1 MVKAKSMS
9 AMNSCIRDERPAFG
23 GAVSGAVRESLE
35 SAAHCYREDA
45 GAAGRWLEQAAAVD
59 PNALAVYFARYKF
72 HFYQNH
78 LAEAETAAREGLA
91 AAAAQGGF
99 PADWRSLTRESA
111 SWQTRRGATR
121 LYLFSLK
128 ALGVIRLRRGKVDN
142 ARRVLEKLL
151 ELDPG
156 NEIGGEAFLQIARAF
171 EEEN

>member
-1 MVKAKSMS
+1 MGEVLLLEPERAFFSDRTPTGLRYLLNS
-9 AMNSCIRDERPAFG
+9 ARG
-23 GAVSGAVRESLE
+23 LE
-35 SAAHCYREDA
+35 HP
-45 GAAGRWLEQAAAVD
+45 AAVE
-59 PNALAVYFARYKF
+59 ALLLEARRRWSGEPDAHVGLYKFYFLQARY
-72 HFYQNH
+72 
-78 LAEAETAAREGLA
+78 AEAEAAVWEALRRA
-91 AAAAQGGF
+91 ATCAGF
-99 PADWRSLTRESA
+99 SRNYRRLHPASA
-111 SWQTRRGATR
+111 DWQTRHGAER

>member
-1 MVKAKSMS
+1 MGEVLLLEPERAFFSDRTPTGLRYLLNS
-9 AMNSCIRDERPAFG
+9 ARGLEHPAAVEACCWRPG
-23 GAVSGAVRESLE
+23 S
-35 SAAHCYREDA
+35 
-45 GAAGRWLEQAAAVD
+45 AGRAGRACRPVQVLLSPGPATRAEAAVWEALRRAAAC
-59 PNALAVYFARYKF
+59 A
-72 HFYQNH
+72 
-78 LAEAETAAREGLA
+78 
-91 AAAAQGGF
+91 GF
-99 PADWRSLTRESA
+99 SRNYRRLHPASADWR
-111 SWQTRRGATR
+111 TRRGAAR